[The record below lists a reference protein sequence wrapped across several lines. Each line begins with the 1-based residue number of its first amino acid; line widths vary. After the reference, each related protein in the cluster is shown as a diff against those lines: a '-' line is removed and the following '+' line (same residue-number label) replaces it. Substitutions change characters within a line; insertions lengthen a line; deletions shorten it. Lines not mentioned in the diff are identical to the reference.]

1 MRAIRIDFEKNEV
14 VMTRK
19 FATAASDPH
28 TKEYKTLQD
37 VLNTYEGINV
47 RKHTIKKNPNKEC
60 YKGLTYDYM
69 REYIRSHE
77 AKANVE
83 SALAEL
89 EDMIYISKCHSKGF
103 RYPTIKKWFLDK
115 YKEVAEFGT
124 ELSESEERKTI
135 EVKVSNQEDNTAA

>member
-1 MRAIRIDFEKNEV
+1 MKPIRIDFEKNEV

-28 TKEYKTLQD
+28 TKEYKMLQD

-60 YKGLTYDYM
+60 YRGLTYDYM
-69 REYIRSHE
+69 REYIKSHE
-77 AKANVE
+77 PKANVE

-89 EDMIYISKCHSKGF
+89 EDKIYISRCHSNGF

-124 ELSESEERKTI
+124 ELRESKETKTV
-135 EVKVSNQEDNTAA
+135 EVEFPNQNDISAA